1 MMEKNLVAQIK
12 LTMLVREGETLEAA
26 EARLNDL
33 LYEAFKMNFNHQ
45 VEYDIEGIEGEA
57 GAWISM

>member
-12 LTMLVREGETLEAA
+12 LTMLMQEGETREVT

-45 VEYDIEGIEGEA
+45 VEYDIESVEEEA
-57 GAWISM
+57 

>member
-1 MMEKNLVAQIK
+1 MMEKSLVAQIK
-12 LTMLVREGETLEAA
+12 LTMLMRKGETQEAA

-45 VEYDIEGIEGEA
+45 VEYDIESVEEDG
-57 GAWISM
+57 

>member
-12 LTMLVREGETLEAA
+12 LTMLMQEGETLEAA

-33 LYEAFKMNFNHQ
+33 LCEAFKMNFNHQ
-45 VEYDIEGIEGEA
+45 VEYNIEGIEGEPA
-57 GAWISM
+57 

>member
-57 GAWISM
+57 